1 MITGGTGGANTN
13 ASGKPFEDCFRPTG
27 RHIIGDRTFTYIDQ
41 DKFIEFMKD
50 LKDPYWEHKKKPDGA
65 FVSDDK
71 KTLFIIE
78 AKHQI
83 VSGSVDEKIRA
94 GPCLLEEYKQLYPS
108 VENVHMMFIVNEW
121 WFGRQKKYEVA
132 IEFNKKY
139 GIPVFFAKHK
149 IESAWRVHI
158 QKSSNKWTIYPAFY
172 DVDEDAIFEWMTK
185 QVLQSS

>member
-1 MITGGTGGANTN
+1 MRTGGTGGANTN
-13 ASGKPFEDCFRPTG
+13 ASGKPFEECFRPLGT
-27 RHIIGDRTFTYIDQ
+27 RVIGGKVFEYIDQ
-41 DKFIEFMKD
+41 DNFVEHMRD

-83 VSGSVDEKIRA
+83 VSGSVDEKIRT
-94 GPCLLEEYKQLYPS
+94 GPCLLEEYKCLYPT
-108 VENVHMMFIVNEW
+108 VDNIYMMFIVNEW
-121 WFGRQKKYEVA
+121 FFSQKKYEVA

-139 GIPVFFAKHK
+139 GIPVFFAKQK

-172 DVDEDAIFEWMTK
+172 YVDEDAIFEWMTR

>member
-1 MITGGTGGANTN
+1 MKTGGTGGANTN

-41 DKFIEFMKD
+41 DQFVEFMKD

-108 VENVHMMFIVNEW
+108 VENVHMMFIVNDW
-121 WFGRQKKYEVA
+121 WFGRQKKYEIA
-132 IEFNKKY
+132 IKFNEKH
-139 GIPVFFAKHK
+139 GIPVVFAKQVGSK
-149 IESAWRVHI
+149 WKVHI
-158 QKSSNKWTIYPAFY
+158 RDKKWTIYPAFY
-172 DVDEDAIFEWMTK
+172 GVDEDAIFEWMTK
-185 QVLQSS
+185 QVLRSS